1 MEPLS
6 LSVVYGTGGG
16 DGGAQASP
24 GERGPGGQGG
34 AGAVCNMY
42 DASNGRPLDD
52 MRAPNGP
59 DGPAGPVAT
68 GKGSKGET
76 GAAGPALQ
84 FNGKSFAAGNAPA
97 FSFTALAQALSLSQL
112 LITQNATDL
121 DFLNAKNEADL
132 NAVALGYEWL
142 IDINRPFTDSKTE
155 IDAARVSPLEQ
166 KVREQLHR
174 PVTEVHMVAGIHP
187 TMPYEYYLDVV
198 RAAKRARPDIHVKA
212 FTMVEIEHML
222 NISGKS
228 EDEVFADLRQAGL
241 GSCPGGGAEVLTDR
255 VHKAVFREKTG
266 PDRWLATARKVQQHG
281 FKMNATMLYGH
292 IERVEERVQHL
303 IKLRELQDECG
314 GFMAYIPLAFW
325 PYHTDLANFGHVTT
339 GNLDQRSIAVGRL
352 MLDNFPHIKA
362 YWIML
367 TQESAQ
373 TALSFGANDI
383 DGTVTEEKI
392 THDAGTTEPQRLDEA
407 QIAHLIREAG
417 YEPVQRTT
425 VYEEIAAPA

>member
-1 MEPLS
+1 MNDFA
-6 LSVVYGTGGG
+6 Y
-16 DGGAQASP
+16 AH
-24 GERGPGGQGG
+24 
-34 AGAVCNMY
+34 
-42 DASNGRPLDD
+42 LDD
-52 MRAPNGP
+52 ALATRLIARAGLGDIDALVR
-59 DGPAGPVAT
+59 DGARLSFEDGVRLY
-68 GKGSKGET
+68 ET
-76 GAAGPALQ
+76 PHLAAVGLIAHRVRRARHGRKTY
-84 FNGKSFAAGNAPA
+84 FNINQHVNYTNICVYSCKFCAFAAKEGEDRAYLMTPA
-97 FSFTALAQALSLSQL
+97 
-112 LITQNATDL
+112 I
-121 DFLNAKNEADL
+121 
-132 NAVALGYEWL
+132 V
-142 IDINRPFTDSKTE
+142 
-155 IDAARVSPLEQ
+155 EQ

-228 EDEVFADLRQAGL
+228 EDEVFDDLREAGL
-241 GSCPGGGAEVLTDR
+241 GSCPGGGAEVLVDR
-255 VHKAVFREKTG
+255 VHRAVFREKMG
-266 PDRWLATARKVQQHG
+266 PDRWLAAARKVQRHG

-292 IERVEERVQHL
+292 IEKVEERVQHL
-303 IKLRELQDECG
+303 VKLRELQDECG

-325 PYHTDLANFGHVTT
+325 PYHTDLANYGHVTT
-339 GNLDQRSIAVGRL
+339 GHLDQRSIAVGRL

-392 THDAGTTEPQRLDEA
+392 THDAGTTEPEA
-407 QIAHLIREAG
+407 LNVDQIGHLIREAG
-417 YEPVQRTT
+417 YEPVQRST
-425 VYEEIAAPA
+425 VYEEIVAPA